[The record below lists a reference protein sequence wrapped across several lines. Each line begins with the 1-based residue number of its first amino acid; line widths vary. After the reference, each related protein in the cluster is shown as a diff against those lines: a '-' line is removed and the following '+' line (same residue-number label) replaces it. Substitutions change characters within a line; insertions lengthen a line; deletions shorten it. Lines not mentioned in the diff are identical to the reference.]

1 MAALK
6 RAELRIWKLRR
17 WHFAIHQTNVLP
29 LGSSRFVQDQSGHLS
44 LRHVSFV
51 AGRRWN
57 LNSFSYSF
65 SIFSRE
71 KSMHKKAMNYK
82 ICFLDADFSGLVEQV
97 CFSMRV
103 AIHSGL
109 WGSQLW
115 TTFHPLSKFPAWQL
129 WSLSRKRQG
138 EIGWFID
145 HAAFFTSSGQFFDK
159 KHLRLGFIRTGSI
172 RPNRPVLPPR

>member
-17 WHFAIHQTNVLP
+17 WHLAIHQTNVLP

-115 TTFHPLSKFPAWQL
+115 TTFHPHKIFCLATLVTFSKATRRDRVIHWSRSFFYKL
-129 WSLSRKRQG
+129 WPIFR
-138 EIGWFID
+138 
-145 HAAFFTSSGQFFDK
+145 
-159 KHLRLGFIRTGSI
+159 
-172 RPNRPVLPPR
+172 